1 MPDLLDENGLQIKTL
16 SELIDEKKAEYRR
29 IFGEDVILEAN
40 SPDGQIINIDA
51 QAGIDIRERIM
62 DVYNSFDPDKC
73 LGRVQDSRYKINGIN
88 RKGGTYTNVPI
99 DITVNKTITLQGL
112 DENYNDANATAYGV
126 KDDAGNVWYLIDTTT
141 LTQGTTSLMFR
152 ASSIGIVQATVGTI
166 VEQVAPISGVVSV
179 INNVAPINIGIEQE
193 TDEEFQ
199 VRRNKSVAVMG
210 QGNSDTILG
219 KLRQLEGVS
228 DARVYSY
235 DWEAYPEVDSNG
247 INPHFIWAV
256 VEGGSNEDIAEVLY
270 THCGGAGMKGEVV
283 IDVFSAN
290 GNYFKTRFDR
300 PVAIPLHVK
309 FSIQETIAQTI
320 FDYDSMKSYIAENL
334 KYNIGDFAETSKPT
348 IVAREAL
355 SQFSNSG
362 AVVNLQI
369 SLNGNDWVSYI
380 PCPDVQSQFVVDAT
394 RIVIE
399 EINI

>member
-1 MPDLLDENGLQIKTL
+1 MPDIVNENGIQIKTL
-16 SELIDEKKAEYRR
+16 NELIQEKEQAYREL
-29 IFGEDVILEAN
+29 FGEDVILDAN
-40 SPDGQIINIDA
+40 SPDGQLIAIDA
-51 QAGIDIRERIM
+51 QAGIDIRERIV
-62 DVYNSFDPDKC
+62 DVYNSFDPDRC
-73 LGRVQDSRYKINGIN
+73 YGRMQDSRYKINGIA
-88 RKGGTYTNVPI
+88 RKGGTFTNLT
-99 DITVNKTITLQGL
+99 ITITANKTVTLEGL
-112 DENYNDANATAYGV
+112 DDQYNNAEAVAYGV
-126 KDDAGNVWYLIDTTT
+126 KDNAGNVWYLVDSATITAGVSH
-141 LTQGTTSLMFR
+141 LTFR
-152 ASSIGIVQATVGTI
+152 ASSIGAVQAIVGTI
-166 VEQVAPISGVVSV
+166 TEQVKPIAGVISV
-179 INNVAPINIGIEQE
+179 INNVAPINIGVEE
-193 TDEEFQ
+193 ESDEEYQ
-199 VRRNKSVAVMG
+199 IRRNKSVAVMG

-235 DWEAYPEVDSNG
+235 NWESYPEVDSNG
-247 INPHFIWAV
+247 INPHFIWAI

-270 THCGGAGMKGEVV
+270 THCGGAGMKGEVA

-300 PVAIPLHVK
+300 PIAIPLHVK
-309 FSIQETIAQTI
+309 FSIHETIAQTI
-320 FDYDSMKSYIAENL
+320 FDYDSIKNYIAENL

-369 SLNGNDWVSYI
+369 SLNGNNWVSYI